1 MVGAILFISYV
12 CPSQTKILLRSIYQF
27 IRTLPDMHH
36 PFIHQTIG
44 ATMTMTMVDAAAD
57 DDDDDVF
64 DVRPLPTI
72 NKY

>member
-1 MVGAILFISYV
+1 
-12 CPSQTKILLRSIYQF
+12 
-27 IRTLPDMHH
+27 
-36 PFIHQTIG
+36 
-44 ATMTMTMVDAAAD
+44 MTMTMVDAAAED